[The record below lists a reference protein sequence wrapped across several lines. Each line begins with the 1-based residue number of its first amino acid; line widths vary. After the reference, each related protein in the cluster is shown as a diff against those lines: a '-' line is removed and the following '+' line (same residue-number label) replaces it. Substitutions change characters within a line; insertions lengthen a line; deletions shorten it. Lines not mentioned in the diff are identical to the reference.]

1 MRRLLEVDDT
11 PIAGLKRVRRSRLA
25 DARGFLAR
33 LFCADELRDAGW
45 DAPVAQINHTMT
57 ARRGSVRG
65 LHFQRAPHAEKK
77 LVHCL
82 RGEVWDVAVD
92 LRQGSPTF
100 LRWHA
105 ERLSADNGVA
115 LLIPEG
121 FAHGFQTLADDVEML
136 YVHSVAYSA
145 SDEGGVSPDD
155 ARLAIDWP
163 LPIGQLSPR
172 DAAHRPLA
180 ADFEGLAP

>member
-1 MRRLLEVDDT
+1 MKRLDVDDT
-11 PIAGLKRVRRSRLA
+11 PIAGLKRVTRNRLA
-25 DARGFLAR
+25 DARGFFSR
-33 LFCADELRDAGW
+33 IFCADELREAGW

-57 ARRGSVRG
+57 AQRGSVRG
-65 LHFQRAPHAEKK
+65 LHFQRAPKAEKK

-92 LRQGSPTF
+92 LRHGSPTF

-121 FAHGFQTLADDVEML
+121 FAHGFQALADDVEML

-145 SDEGGVSPDD
+145 ADEGGVHPRE

-163 LPIGQLSPR
+163 LPIARLSPR
-172 DAAHRPLA
+172 DDTHAPLA
-180 ADFEGLAP
+180 ADFAGLVA

>member
-1 MRRLLEVDDT
+1 MKRLEVDDT
-11 PIAGLKRVRRSRLA
+11 PITGLKRVRRTCLA

-45 DAPVAQINHTMT
+45 DSSVAQINHTRT
-57 ARRGSVRG
+57 VKRGSIRG
-65 LHFQRAPHAEKK
+65 LHFQHPPKAEKK

-92 LRQGSPTF
+92 LRRGSPTF
-100 LRWHA
+100 LQWHA

-145 SDEGGVSPDD
+145 ADEGGVHPRD
-155 ARLAIDWP
+155 ARVAIAWP
-163 LPIGQLSPR
+163 LPIEQLSPR
-172 DAAHRPLA
+172 DDAHSPLA
-180 ADFEGLAP
+180 PDFQGLAA

>member
-1 MRRLLEVDDT
+1 MKRLDADDT
-11 PIAGLKRVRRSRLA
+11 PLAGLKRVRRNRLA

-45 DAPVAQINHTMT
+45 NAPVAQVNHTMT
-57 ARRGSVRG
+57 VQRGSVRG
-65 LHFQRAPHAEKK
+65 LHFQRSPAAEKK

-92 LRQGSPTF
+92 LRRGSPTF

-105 ERLSADNGVA
+105 ERLSAESGIA

-121 FAHGFQTLADDVEML
+121 FAHGFQTLVDDVEML

-145 SDEGGVSPDD
+145 ADEGGVHPRDD
-155 ARLAIDWP
+155 RLAIAWP
-163 LPIGQLSPR
+163 LPIAQLSPR
-172 DAAHRPLA
+172 DDAHAPLA
-180 ADFEGLAP
+180 PDFEGLAA

>member
-1 MRRLLEVDDT
+1 MKRLESDDT
-11 PIAGLKRVRRSRLA
+11 PIAGLKRVRRIRLE
-25 DARGFLAR
+25 DQRGFLAR
-33 LFCADELRDAGW
+33 LFCADELCDVGW
-45 DAPVAQINHTMT
+45 DAPVAQINHTRT
-57 ARRGSVRG
+57 LKRGSVRG
-65 LHFQRAPHAEKK
+65 LHFQRSPKAEKK

-92 LRQGSPTF
+92 LRRGSPTF

-105 ERLSADNGVA
+105 ERLSAENGVA

-145 SDEGGVSPDD
+145 ADEGGVHPSD

-163 LPIGQLSPR
+163 LPIEQLSLR
-172 DAAHRPLA
+172 DDGHAPLA
-180 ADFEGLAP
+180 PDFQGLVP

>member
-1 MRRLLEVDDT
+1 MKRLATDGT
-11 PIAGLKRVRRSRLA
+11 PIAGLMRVRRNRLG

-45 DAPVAQINHTMT
+45 DVPVAQINHTLT
-57 ARRGSVRG
+57 VQRGSVRG
-65 LHFQRAPHAEKK
+65 LHFQHPPKAEKK
-77 LVHCL
+77 LVQCL

-92 LRQGSPTF
+92 LRRGSPTF

-105 ERLSADNGVA
+105 ERLSAENGVA
-115 LLIPEG
+115 LLLPEG
-121 FAHGFQTLADDVEML
+121 VAHGFQALADDVEML

-145 SDEGGVSPDD
+145 ADEGGIHPRD

-163 LPIGQLSPR
+163 LPIAQLSPR
-172 DAAHRPLA
+172 DDAHAPLA
-180 ADFEGLAP
+180 GDFQGLVA